1 MPLTMPTPPP
11 AAMRFAVAIV
21 APPGYPY
28 AHAFREVAETV
39 HYGLLALGHDSILT
53 SRADHPDRR
62 AIVFGSNTW
71 GAEPVQLRPDAI
83 LYNLEQIYPGSPWLT
98 PALLDRL
105 RRHRVWDYSRANIE
119 ALAEL
124 GIHDAVHVP
133 IGYAPQLTRIPPAA
147 DEDIDVLFYGAL
159 VDRRLRVLRA
169 LRGEGVAVTALF
181 GTFGAAR
188 DRAIARA
195 RIVLNMHLHETR
207 LFEVV
212 RVSYLLANRRF
223 VISESG
229 QGGEDEAVFAP
240 GLVFAD
246 YDDLVATC
254 RSYLDRPAE
263 RQRIADAGSALM
275 AARSEAEILREVISE
290 V

>member
-1 MPLTMPTPPP
+1 
-11 AAMRFAVAIV
+11 
-21 APPGYPY
+21 
-28 AHAFREVAETV
+28 
-39 HYGLLALGHDSILT
+39 
-53 SRADHPDRR
+53 
-62 AIVFGSNTW
+62 
-71 GAEPVQLRPDAI
+71 
-83 LYNLEQIYPGSPWLT
+83 
-98 PALLDRL
+98 
-105 RRHRVWDYSRANIE
+105 VWDYSLANIE

-124 GIHDAVHVP
+124 DVRDVVHVP
-133 IGYAPQLTRIPPAA
+133 IGYMSQLTRIPPAA
-147 DEDIDVLFYGAL
+147 EEDIDVLFYGAL
-159 VDRRLRVLRA
+159 VDRRLKILRA
-169 LRGEGVAVTALF
+169 LRAEGVAVTALF

-195 RIVLNMHLHETR
+195 RIVLNMHLHEAR

-229 QGGEDEAVFAP
+229 QGGDDEAAFAP

-246 YDDLVATC
+246 YDDLVVTC

-263 RQRIADAGSALM
+263 RQRIADAGFTLL
-275 AARSEAEILREVISE
+275 AARSEAEILRAVISE

>member
-1 MPLTMPTPPP
+1 MPSPPP
-11 AAMRFAVAIV
+11 PPIRFAVAIV

-39 HYGLLALGHDSILT
+39 HHGLRALGHDSVLT
-53 SRADHPDRR
+53 TRADWPDRR
-62 AIVFGSNTW
+62 TIVFGANTW
-71 GAEPVQLRPDAI
+71 GAAPVQLRPDAI

-98 PALLDRL
+98 PALVERL
-105 RRHRVWDYSRANIE
+105 RMHRVWDYSRANIQ
-119 ALAEL
+119 ALAEM
-124 GIHDAVHVP
+124 GIHHAVHVP
-133 IGYAPQLTRIPPAA
+133 IGAMPQLTRIPPAA

-188 DRAIARA
+188 DQAIARA
-195 RIVLNMHLHETR
+195 RIVLNMHLHEAK
-207 LFEVV
+207 LFEMV

-229 QGGEDEAVFAP
+229 QGGADEAAFTR

-246 YDDLVATC
+246 YEDLVATC
-254 RSYLDRPAE
+254 LDYLNRPAD
-263 RQRIADAGSALM
+263 RQRIADEGFALM
-275 AARSEAEILREVISE
+275 TARSETEILRAVLAAA
-290 V
+290 

>member
-1 MPLTMPTPPP
+1 
-11 AAMRFAVAIV
+11 MRFAVAIV

-28 AHAFREVAETV
+28 ARAFREVAETV
-39 HYGLLALGHDSILT
+39 HHGLRALGHDSVLT
-53 SRADHPDRR
+53 ARADWPDRR
-62 AIVFGSNTW
+62 AIVFGANTW
-71 GAEPVQLRPDAI
+71 GAHPVHLPPDAI

-98 PALLDRL
+98 PALVDRL
-105 RRHRVWDYSRANIE
+105 RRHRVWDYSRANIQ
-119 ALAEL
+119 ALAEM

-133 IGYAPQLTRIPPAA
+133 IGYAPQLTRIPRAG

-169 LRGEGVAVTALF
+169 LRDRGVAVMVLF
-181 GTFGAAR
+181 GTFGATR

-195 RIVLNMHLHETR
+195 KIVLNMHLHEAK

-229 QGGEDEAVFAP
+229 RGGADEAAFAP
-240 GLVFAD
+240 GLVFAE
-246 YDDLVATC
+246 YDELVATC
-254 RSYLDRPAE
+254 QDYLDRPGD
-263 RQRIADAGSALM
+263 RRRIGDAGFALM
-275 AARSEAEILREVISE
+275 AARPEVEILREVIPAG
-290 V
+290 